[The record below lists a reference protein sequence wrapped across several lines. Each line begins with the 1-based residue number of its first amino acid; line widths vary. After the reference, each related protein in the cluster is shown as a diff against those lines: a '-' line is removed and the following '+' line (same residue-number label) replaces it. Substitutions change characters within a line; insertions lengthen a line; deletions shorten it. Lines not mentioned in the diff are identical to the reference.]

1 MSFRRTV
8 SFPAHD
14 SQVRL
19 RDGRLIVDLG
29 VEKRM
34 YLIIRQLHAGE
45 SLTANQIAELIDPS
59 YARLH
64 NHVHYALRRLVNHG
78 VIRKDRTLYRLRR
91 NGVDIWNNNVR
102 DSPRYHIPALRRL
115 AA

>member
-14 SQVRL
+14 SHVAMRN
-19 RDGRLIVDLG
+19 GRYIVDLG

-45 SLTANQIAELIDPS
+45 SLTCNQIAELIDPS
-59 YARLH
+59 YVSLH
-64 NHVHYALRRLVNHG
+64 NHVAYALRRLVAYG
-78 VIRKDRTLYRLRR
+78 VIRKDRTLYRLRK
-91 NGVDIWNNNVR
+91 NGVDVWNNQVR

>member
-1 MSFRRTV
+1 
-8 SFPAHD
+8 
-14 SQVRL
+14 
-19 RDGRLIVDLG
+19 
-29 VEKRM
+29 
-34 YLIIRQLHAGE
+34 
-45 SLTANQIAELIDPS
+45 
-59 YARLH
+59 
-64 NHVHYALRRLVNHG
+64 